1 MLTQLKKGKSAIY
14 SAILKYGRS
23 NFSLEILEYGSIR
36 ESEVLLE
43 QETYYINL
51 LKPNYNISLTACA
64 PMTGRNHSEETKKRI
79 SEALKKIDH
88 CGRFPKGH
96 KHSEETLA
104 KLRGRKHSEE
114 TKIKMSE
121 ALLGRPRPE
130 GSGSPSKKI
139 EVFDNKTNL
148 TTTYESIREAARA
161 LDIKQCRISTY
172 FSNNQK
178 SPYKGRYIFNK
189 IFL

>member
-1 MLTQLKKGKSAIY
+1 MRNAKGKSGIF
-14 SAILKYGRS
+14 SAILKYGDS
-23 NFSLEILEYGSIR
+23 NFSIEILEYCAPAMVVER
-36 ESEVLLE
+36 E
-43 QETYYINL
+43 QFYIDSSKPEYNL
-51 LKPNYNISLTACA
+51 LKFAGSSLGKKPT
-64 PMTGRNHSEETKKRI
+64 EETKIKM
-79 SEALKKIDH
+79 SEAHKKIDH

-96 KHSEETLA
+96 KHTEETLA

-114 TKIKMSE
+114 AKIRMSE
-121 ALLGRPRPE
+121 AHNPTRFKKGQKRVE
-130 GSGSPSKKI
+130 GAGKPSKKI

-148 TTTYESIREAARA
+148 TTTYESISEAARA

-172 FSNNQK
+172 FSKNQK